1 MKIRILCLFTLLL
14 VGCGTISQQSIYEGI
29 RSQQK
34 VKDVGVEPKSQLLP
48 SYDQY
53 KEERNEKLKK

>member
-1 MKIRILCLFTLLL
+1 MKILMPSLITLLL
-14 VGCGTISQQSIYEGI
+14 VGCGTITEQSIYEGI
-29 RSQQK
+29 RSQK
-34 VKDVGVEPKSQLLP
+34 KAKDVGVEAKSQPLP

>member
-1 MKIRILCLFTLLL
+1 MKILMPSLITLLL
-14 VGCGTISQQSIYEGI
+14 VGCGTITEQSIYEGI

-34 VKDVGVEPKSQLLP
+34 VKDVGVEPKSQPLP